1 MNLQIEQTKQTL
13 VQNINNSGLPIG
25 VVLYIM
31 KDLVSDLE
39 KNYNQVVANE
49 YNKQLQEQESVE
61 TFTLE
66 KESEEE

>member
-39 KNYNQVVANE
+39 KNYSQVVANE